1 MTVLRSPVAPH
12 LPLQAEWPTREQA
25 LSIVAALD
33 RMTEGTNSELD
44 RLTGLP
50 DAQTVAQRS
59 YMVFGFPELEAEA
72 LAGRMANVFMRPRT
86 GTMRAPDAIPEVAA
100 PDLSTGLTPGR

>member
-1 MTVLRSPVAPH
+1 MSNLRSPRAPH

-33 RMTEGTNSELD
+33 QMTEGTNSELN

-50 DAQTVAQRS
+50 DAQTVAQQCF
-59 YMVFGFPELEAEA
+59 MVFGYPELEAGA
-72 LAGRMANVFMRPRT
+72 LAGRMADVFMRPRR
-86 GTMRAPDAIPEVAA
+86 GTVKAPDAIPEVAP